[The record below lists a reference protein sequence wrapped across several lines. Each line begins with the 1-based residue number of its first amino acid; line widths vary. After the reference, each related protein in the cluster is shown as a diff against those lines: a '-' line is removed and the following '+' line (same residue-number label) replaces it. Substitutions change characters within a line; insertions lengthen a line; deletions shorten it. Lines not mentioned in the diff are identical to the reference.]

1 MPCRTSQNDSI
12 SKENLLHCVTACER
26 RDLIEALAIQK
37 KTARQIV
44 FKFSVKKLNAE
55 GRRGKRK
62 MMLRDPHGRPTP
74 KRLAKR
80 SQFFDPV
87 HPCSFPGS
95 SFKLSLNCSTRH
107 FSLGSVRARMKSLT
121 LSLSIILSVS
131 LQAADK
137 PAHSAVTPEPR
148 SGGWMKRHES
158 FNQRVAKGNVDL
170 IFIGDSIT
178 HAWESSGK
186 AVWAKHYAKRNA
198 VNLGIGGDRTQHVLW
213 RLDNGNI
220 KNIRP
225 KAAVIMIGTNNSG
238 DGRSTA
244 EEMIDGVTAVVDK
257 LRAKL
262 PKMEIL
268 LLDIFPRGQRI
279 NAQRG
284 KILQVN
290 QVLSRLD
297 ARPHVTFL
305 RIGHNFVSP
314 DGTIAKDIMP
324 DFLHLTPK
332 GYEIWAKSIEPT
344 LARLMGE

>member
-1 MPCRTSQNDSI
+1 
-12 SKENLLHCVTACER
+12 
-26 RDLIEALAIQK
+26 
-37 KTARQIV
+37 
-44 FKFSVKKLNAE
+44 
-55 GRRGKRK
+55 

-80 SQFFDPV
+80 SRFFDPV

-95 SFKLSLNCSTRH
+95 SLKLSRNCSTRH

-121 LSLSIILSVS
+121 LSLSIILSAS

-178 HAWESSGK
+178 HAWESNGK

-225 KAAVIMIGTNNSG
+225 K
-238 DGRSTA
+238 
-244 EEMIDGVTAVVDK
+244 
-257 LRAKL
+257 
-262 PKMEIL
+262 
-268 LLDIFPRGQRI
+268 
-279 NAQRG
+279 
-284 KILQVN
+284 
-290 QVLSRLD
+290 
-297 ARPHVTFL
+297 
-305 RIGHNFVSP
+305 
-314 DGTIAKDIMP
+314 
-324 DFLHLTPK
+324 
-332 GYEIWAKSIEPT
+332 
-344 LARLMGE
+344 

>member
-1 MPCRTSQNDSI
+1 
-12 SKENLLHCVTACER
+12 
-26 RDLIEALAIQK
+26 
-37 KTARQIV
+37 
-44 FKFSVKKLNAE
+44 
-55 GRRGKRK
+55 
-62 MMLRDPHGRPTP
+62 
-74 KRLAKR
+74 
-80 SQFFDPV
+80 
-87 HPCSFPGS
+87 
-95 SFKLSLNCSTRH
+95 
-107 FSLGSVRARMKSLT
+107 MKSLT
-121 LSLSIILSVS
+121 LSLSIILSAS

-137 PAHSAVTPEPR
+137 PPHSAVTPEPR

-186 AVWAKHYAKRNA
+186 AVWEKHYAKRNA
-198 VNLGIGGDRTQHVLW
+198 VNLGISGDRTQHVLW

-220 KNIRP
+220 KNIHP
-225 KAAVIMIGTNNSG
+225 KVAVIMIGTNNSG

-257 LRAKL
+257 LRGKL

-297 ARPHVTFL
+297 VRPHVSFL
-305 RIGHNFVSP
+305 PIGQNFVNP
-314 DGTIAKDIMP
+314 DGTIPKDIMP

-332 GYEIWAKSIEPT
+332 GYAIWAKSIEPT
-344 LARLMGE
+344 LVRLMGE

>member
-1 MPCRTSQNDSI
+1 MKPMAIFCG
-12 SKENLLHCVTACER
+12 LLLLSSVLFTYCAT
-26 RDLIEALAIQK
+26 DLGAQD
-37 KTARQIV
+37 T
-44 FKFSVKKLNAE
+44 
-55 GRRGKRK
+55 
-62 MMLRDPHGRPTP
+62 
-74 KRLAKR
+74 
-80 SQFFDPV
+80 
-87 HPCSFPGS
+87 
-95 SFKLSLNCSTRH
+95 
-107 FSLGSVRARMKSLT
+107 
-121 LSLSIILSVS
+121 
-131 LQAADK
+131 K
-137 PAHSAVTPEPR
+137 PHSAITPTSR
-148 SGGWMKRHES
+148 GGGWLQRH
-158 FNQRVAKGNVDL
+158 NNYNARVAKGSVDL

-178 HAWESSGK
+178 QAWESVGRR
-186 AVWAKHYAKRNA
+186 VWKKYYGERNA
-198 VNLGIGGDRTQHVLW
+198 VNLGVSGDRTENVLW

-332 GYEIWAKSIEPT
+332 GYEIWAKSIKPT

>member
-1 MPCRTSQNDSI
+1 MFIFRFPVDS
-12 SKENLLHCVTACER
+12 L
-26 RDLIEALAIQK
+26 
-37 KTARQIV
+37 
-44 FKFSVKKLNAE
+44 
-55 GRRGKRK
+55 RK
-62 MMLRDPHGRPTP
+62 G
-74 KRLAKR
+74 
-80 SQFFDPV
+80 
-87 HPCSFPGS
+87 
-95 SFKLSLNCSTRH
+95 STRD

-121 LSLSIILSVS
+121 LFLSFILSLS

-244 EEMIDGVTAVVDK
+244 EEMIDGVTAIVDK

>member
-1 MPCRTSQNDSI
+1 
-12 SKENLLHCVTACER
+12 
-26 RDLIEALAIQK
+26 
-37 KTARQIV
+37 
-44 FKFSVKKLNAE
+44 
-55 GRRGKRK
+55 
-62 MMLRDPHGRPTP
+62 MLRDPHGRPTP

-95 SFKLSLNCSTRH
+95 SFKPSINCSTRH
-107 FSLGSVRARMKSLT
+107 FSLGNVRARMKSLT

-220 KNIRP
+220 KKHPPQGRRDHDRHEQLGRRP
-225 KAAVIMIGTNNSG
+225 QHCRG
-238 DGRSTA
+238 D
-244 EEMIDGVTAVVDK
+244 D
-257 LRAKL
+257 
-262 PKMEIL
+262 
-268 LLDIFPRGQRI
+268 
-279 NAQRG
+279 
-284 KILQVN
+284 
-290 QVLSRLD
+290 
-297 ARPHVTFL
+297 
-305 RIGHNFVSP
+305 
-314 DGTIAKDIMP
+314 
-324 DFLHLTPK
+324 
-332 GYEIWAKSIEPT
+332 
-344 LARLMGE
+344 

>member
-1 MPCRTSQNDSI
+1 
-12 SKENLLHCVTACER
+12 
-26 RDLIEALAIQK
+26 
-37 KTARQIV
+37 
-44 FKFSVKKLNAE
+44 
-55 GRRGKRK
+55 
-62 MMLRDPHGRPTP
+62 
-74 KRLAKR
+74 
-80 SQFFDPV
+80 
-87 HPCSFPGS
+87 
-95 SFKLSLNCSTRH
+95 
-107 FSLGSVRARMKSLT
+107 MKPMT

-186 AVWAKHYAKRNA
+186 AVWEKHYAKRNA
-198 VNLGIGGDRTQHVLW
+198 VNLGISGDRTQHVLW

-220 KNIRP
+220 KNIHP
-225 KAAVIMIGTNNSG
+225 KVAVIMIGTNNSG

-284 KILQVN
+284 NILKC
-290 QVLSRLD
+290 
-297 ARPHVTFL
+297 H
-305 RIGHNFVSP
+305 
-314 DGTIAKDIMP
+314 
-324 DFLHLTPK
+324 
-332 GYEIWAKSIEPT
+332 
-344 LARLMGE
+344 